1 MSRQMLIKRIYNAC
15 EFPQSDVHVYIS
27 VNYALSD
34 ALNME
39 DEDFKQFF
47 PYLTCPTRY
56 NPMFE
61 YSKCTS
67 QILEKSRLDILEE
80 ITEHIEYY
88 AYLEYDDGYDS
99 N

>member
-1 MSRQMLIKRIYNAC
+1 MSRQMLIERVYDAC

-27 VNYALSD
+27 VYYALSD

-39 DEDFKQFF
+39 AEDFKQFF

-56 NPMFE
+56 NSMLE
-61 YSKCTS
+61 YSKFTS

-80 ITEHIEYY
+80 IAENIEYY
-88 AYLEYDDGYDS
+88 ANLEYDDGYDS
-99 N
+99 Y